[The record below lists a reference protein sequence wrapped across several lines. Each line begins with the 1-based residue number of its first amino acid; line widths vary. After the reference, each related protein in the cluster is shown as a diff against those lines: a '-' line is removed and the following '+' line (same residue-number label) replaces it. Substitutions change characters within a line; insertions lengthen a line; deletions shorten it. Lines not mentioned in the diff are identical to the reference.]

1 MQHTTH
7 LTSKQKY
14 DAVHVGAHKTGKPL
28 RALTDAI
35 PFHAAFFLK
44 LSRFGEPDI

>member
-1 MQHTTH
+1 MILFTLEHT
-7 LTSKQKY
+7 KQ
-14 DAVHVGAHKTGKPL
+14 VHRSERAI